1 MIGDLEALG
10 ISHEHLFYWGQFS
23 SRGLA
28 GVAMRYKRNWQF
40 YDGGGVDLALSAKAV
55 DVYPEDCA
63 MQGRESLVDAVG
75 ANLRACHV
83 TRTRDCR
90 YCRLPLGSPLPASS
104 ASVRRATTADMGQ
117 LVRLYQDA
125 GEMQRD
131 ADSIRS
137 VLNHGRIF
145 VTEVQNRHRLGRA
158 DECRDRHNGD
168 DWRRVYPR
176 AMAPPRVC
184 HCGHGSALH
193 KPVSRPTRALLILR
207 QPRSRRYLPPPRVS
221 GTWRVAHGQPGTPQ
235 PRPAWLGA
243 GLIRITVSAES
254 CWIPTDPGRCPPHG
268 SG

>member
-1 MIGDLEALG
+1 LLHRTLLQDPYYNLFMIGDLEALG
-10 ISHEHLFYWGQFS
+10 ISHEHLFYWGRFS

-28 GVAMRYKRNWQF
+28 GVAMRYRRNWQF
-40 YDGGGVDLALSAKAV
+40 YDGGGVDLALFAKAV

-63 MQGRESLVDAVG
+63 MQGRESVVDAVG

-137 VLNHGRIF
+137 ILNHGRIF
-145 VTEVQNRHRLGRA
+145 VTEAQNHIVSVALTNVETGTMAMVGGVYTPEPWRHRGYA
-158 DECRDRHNGD
+158 SA
-168 DWRRVYPR
+168 
-176 AMAPPRVC
+176 AMA
-184 HCGHGSALH
+184 ALCTSLLADGRE
-193 KPVSRPTRALLILR
+193 PCLFYDNPAAGAIYRRLGFQELGGWRMVSLEHH
-207 QPRSRRYLPPPRVS
+207 S
-221 GTWRVAHGQPGTPQ
+221 
-235 PRPAWLGA
+235 
-243 GLIRITVSAES
+243 
-254 CWIPTDPGRCPPHG
+254 PGRPGQAPP
-268 SG
+268 